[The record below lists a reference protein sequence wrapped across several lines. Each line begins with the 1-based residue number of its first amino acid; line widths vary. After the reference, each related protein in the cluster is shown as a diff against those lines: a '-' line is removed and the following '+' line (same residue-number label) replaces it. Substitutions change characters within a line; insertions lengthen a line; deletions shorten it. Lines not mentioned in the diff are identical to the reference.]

1 VNGPSDS
8 TPTSCPQG
16 ISYGGLFYDV
26 RANGTLA
33 LRNYWVQAADV
44 PVAEP
49 TEPAD
54 ALVRAALPDGD
65 SLPAVG
71 WDVYEA
77 LTHYATATLLPTETV
92 HGVFGVVAQASGE
105 VLFAQYLEP
114 DGSLGERAIPDAVA
128 DGSIVV
134 ELESPL
140 TWSPNQPADASS
152 LWPPCAATDPYCEGH
167 TQDDYLGQI
176 AGRDTPT
183 MFFDTELSDQAE
195 QTTLVEAF
203 GDCGLAHALIFFL
216 GPEGSSPTRGV
227 VLLTGR
233 TTAIEAP

>member
-1 VNGPSDS
+1 M
-8 TPTSCPQG
+8 
-16 ISYGGLFYDV
+16 SYGGLLYDV
-26 RANGTLA
+26 HADGTFA

-44 PVAEP
+44 PADPP

-65 SLPAVG
+65 SLPATG
-71 WDVYEA
+71 WDVYED

-92 HGVFGVVAQASGE
+92 HGVFGVVAQATGE

-134 ELESPL
+134 ELENPVF
-140 TWSPNQPADASS
+140 WSPNPPADASS
-152 LWPPCAATDPYCEGH
+152 LWPPCADTDPHCEGH
-167 TQDDYLGQI
+167 TQDDYLGSVDGWGN
-176 AGRDTPT
+176 AT
-183 MFFDTELSDQAE
+183 MFDDIELSDRAE

-203 GDCGLAHALIFFL
+203 GDCGLAHALFFFL
-216 GPEGSSPTRGV
+216 GPEESSPTRAV

-233 TTAIEAP
+233 TTAVEAP